1 MNICFNILILA
12 TQTDQPT
19 PSPVPPPGVGEAT
32 SKSSL
37 TDPKNLVNGSFEE
50 DGTIHL
56 DSKLLPDPNN
66 PDTNNNSSNQMNT
79 NATPVLP
86 TLLYTD
92 RLAICHYVCQ
102 PKHVT
107 SLMSPIF
114 SKLAQSCGL
123 LEGLFRALEGT
134 DVRLAALLSSEEECV
149 DGGVDSNAAHTNSI
163 TTTKKPTTTG
173 NTATTHQQRT
183 QALRT
188 QTKDLR
194 RQRLIHAQ
202 SLQEVVADLQ
212 DEFLLLEDALK
223 VGLVGLNEQIIEMML
238 ATLVYPVLLQPLCG
252 FMVRCRGSGGVEV
265 KGSGVSSSSTLVER
279 GEPDS
284 ALAKTALFVFA
295 ITFQLIS
302 HRPLL
307 HLMVTALFHPMAPA
321 DEGRPAS
328 ASSSSM
334 ATSNLSREDGVLART
349 ASSSS
354 CSTEGGVVDEENE
367 LRTDPPSPPLDSPVD
382 RFSKHIGNTSPQRRR
397 RRTASTADEHD
408 IAEDEKASNRNNNNN
423 DEDLLLFYCYSFQSS
438 TDQQIISGDA
448 STSTTSSTSSGGSR
462 GGEVRPTFVLS
473 PALAQLF
480 HRTTITTSTTKTI
493 TDNQHHDNSTTT
505 TRSKPN
511 PYRRAVLACLS
522 GTDGMATLQSLAVYA
537 LNAMM
542 GSNSLHARVLD
553 KILLGGGVVASS
565 SDWKEGEESPE
576 LDNGLTLDQSGGGG
590 GTAASPV
597 STTTTTTMAQSDL
610 RRSGM
615 NTYMVEVIASMC
627 VSVMAASVPVGGV
640 WSLKFNSVA
649 SHAILYASM
658 INEDA
663 RITASKL
670 IDHRL
675 RQSAS
680 FLSQVPSCLQN
691 NNNNNININN
701 NNNNNNNTSRVDT
714 ITIPTT
720 DDSNCQA
727 TTTPSSEEIH
737 RQNVIMDRIFF
748 DPFCDDDRCVIEHFI
763 RKRNH
768 HNPSSTTTPT
778 VTATTTTITTP
789 TRKSPARKGKGQ
801 MTTNIDSNSS
811 CSNFWTSPGYVSI
824 AQDSGI
830 DDMCAFLCH
839 DPTSL
844 EILVGDD
851 ATYRCGANSAVAHL
865 RLDSFSN
872 LLKNGMTMPD
882 RLLRCND
889 VATFARHS
897 EDMLEYNSSNNNH
910 HHYRHNSNDHTTR
923 TYLKTVSPS
932 FTNLLF
938 EEQTFSTSSNNNI
951 NSLQI
956 GSVVTLVGRTA
967 FPCVCEVSKESDPLF
982 ADKGRFVVA
991 EGVKWQSL
999 YLVLLNNSN
1008 SASNTNSHHGSDEG
1022 GYLVLAEPDT
1032 GSSGGNG
1039 RIVTSCR
1046 LSCINVDR
1054 DEQNSNGET
1063 KASDSG
1069 GSSARRLLLTLFSP
1083 VPTPPGIFVADP
1095 QEKNTASNTSSAS
1108 GGRDNVRIT
1117 RSSKDIWFEDSN
1129 SAEQAFKALCSKI
1142 AKARSKRGHNIRQFL
1157 SCSHLPGC

>member
-1 MNICFNILILA
+1 
-12 TQTDQPT
+12 
-19 PSPVPPPGVGEAT
+19 
-32 SKSSL
+32 
-37 TDPKNLVNGSFEE
+37 
-50 DGTIHL
+50 
-56 DSKLLPDPNN
+56 
-66 PDTNNNSSNQMNT
+66 
-79 NATPVLP
+79 
-86 TLLYTD
+86 
-92 RLAICHYVCQ
+92 
-102 PKHVT
+102 
-107 SLMSPIF
+107 
-114 SKLAQSCGL
+114 
-123 LEGLFRALEGT
+123 
-134 DVRLAALLSSEEECV
+134 
-149 DGGVDSNAAHTNSI
+149 
-163 TTTKKPTTTG
+163 
-173 NTATTHQQRT
+173 
-183 QALRT
+183 
-188 QTKDLR
+188 
-194 RQRLIHAQ
+194 
-202 SLQEVVADLQ
+202 
-212 DEFLLLEDALK
+212 
-223 VGLVGLNEQIIEMML
+223 
-238 ATLVYPVLLQPLCG
+238 
-252 FMVRCRGSGGVEV
+252 
-265 KGSGVSSSSTLVER
+265 
-279 GEPDS
+279 
-284 ALAKTALFVFA
+284 
-295 ITFQLIS
+295 
-302 HRPLL
+302 
-307 HLMVTALFHPMAPA
+307 
-321 DEGRPAS
+321 
-328 ASSSSM
+328 
-334 ATSNLSREDGVLART
+334 
-349 ASSSS
+349 
-354 CSTEGGVVDEENE
+354 
-367 LRTDPPSPPLDSPVD
+367 
-382 RFSKHIGNTSPQRRR
+382 
-397 RRTASTADEHD
+397 
-408 IAEDEKASNRNNNNN
+408 
-423 DEDLLLFYCYSFQSS
+423 
-438 TDQQIISGDA
+438 
-448 STSTTSSTSSGGSR
+448 
-462 GGEVRPTFVLS
+462 
-473 PALAQLF
+473 
-480 HRTTITTSTTKTI
+480 
-493 TDNQHHDNSTTT
+493 
-505 TRSKPN
+505 
-511 PYRRAVLACLS
+511 
-522 GTDGMATLQSLAVYA
+522 
-537 LNAMM
+537 
-542 GSNSLHARVLD
+542 
-553 KILLGGGVVASS
+553 
-565 SDWKEGEESPE
+565 
-576 LDNGLTLDQSGGGG
+576 LDQSGGG

-597 STTTTTTMAQSDL
+597 STTTITTMAQSDL

-627 VSVMAASVPVGGV
+627 VSVMAASVPVSGV

-691 NNNNNININN
+691 NNNSNINISQNNNIN
-701 NNNNNNNTSRVDT
+701 NTSQVDT
-714 ITIPTT
+714 ITTTTT
-720 DDSNCQA
+720 DVSNSQA
-727 TTTPSSEEIH
+727 TSTPSSEEIH

-768 HNPSSTTTPT
+768 QNASSSTTT
-778 VTATTTTITTP
+778 
-789 TRKSPARKGKGQ
+789 TRQSPARKGKGQ
-801 MTTNIDSNSS
+801 MTTNIDNNSS

-872 LLKNGMTMPD
+872 LLKNGMNMPD

-897 EDMLEYNSSNNNH
+897 EDMLEYNSNNNNH
-910 HHYRHNSNDHTTR
+910 RHYRHNSNDHTTR
-923 TYLKTVSPS
+923 TYLKTVSPT

-938 EEQTFSTSSNNNI
+938 EEQTFSTTSNNSSS
-951 NSLQI
+951 SLQI

-982 ADKGRFVVA
+982 ADRGRFVVA

-1008 SASNTNSHHGSDEG
+1008 SASNTNSHHGTDEG

-1063 KASDSG
+1063 KADSG

-1095 QEKNTASNTSSAS
+1095 QEKNTASNARCAS